1 MIEFTIPTNVGVV
14 TQLISEIMDKPTVTK
29 KNILNVAA
37 GFDTEVSS
45 FYDENDGEKSAIV
58 YIWMFGIENTVIY
71 GRTLDDY
78 QVMMSALNNYL
89 KKVKKKLIVY
99 VHNYKYDFQFIKTYF
114 EWDTVFTKSRR
125 EILYSRWG
133 NIEIRDS
140 LVLAGGA
147 SLAFVGRHLKDKTYQ
162 KLSGNLDYSKL
173 RVPIT
178 PLTKQELAY
187 CENDVRVLVQYI
199 REKIVSDGD
208 ISKIPY
214 TNTGYVRNY
223 VRNECFRNRGK
234 YMDFMDGLTMTANG
248 YAAMQRTFMGGAV
261 GPNIRRIGVIDRKW
275 KPGDGVIKNVASFDI
290 KSSYPFVMAAYEFPM
305 SYAHLVPN
313 REAKSYICRNDVCC
327 QCTLEIFNLVPKRG
341 NDYCYPISESKCRR
355 LVGGVTGG
363 GISENGIPLLGSG
376 RVITAQYVMIDIT
389 NLDYYTF
396 KKFYEIHDDNIRI
409 SNMRVFTKGYL
420 PKPIVKSIMTF
431 FNKKTTLD
439 GVEGREAEYMISKN
453 MLNSIY
459 GMMVERVVRDEFR
472 YINGIMT
479 KEDDVNKAKDNF
491 VKQIDDY
498 NNKWNRFLYY
508 PWGVWVTA
516 WARYRLYDAIAAVGE
531 DFVYCDTDS
540 VKFVNPEKHQEYFNK
555 ANQKARDAMEQVPTR
570 VGLTRDYCF
579 PKSPK
584 GSEKCLGVW
593 EHEFTAAKFKT
604 LGCKR
609 YLVEFPDGEYKLT
622 VAGTNPDGTLAY
634 LINQHFREGKD
645 MFDNFNENLVIPS
658 DYSHRLVAK
667 FIEHERSGWVTDY
680 LGNRYYYRAPTGIHM
695 EPASYSFSIADKTKQ
710 AAEILIKGNFIDWGQ
725 LD

>member
-1 MIEFTIPTNVGVV
+1 MIEFTAPTQVGVV
-14 TQLISEIMDKPTVTK
+14 SQLASEILNKPVVGK
-29 KNILNVAA
+29 KNVINAAA

-45 FYDENDGEKSAIV
+45 FYDSNDGEKSAIV
-58 YIWMFGIENTVIY
+58 YIWMFGIEDTVVY
-71 GRTLDDY
+71 GRELDDFKR
-78 QVMMSALNNYL
+78 MMELLNSYL
-89 KKVKKKLIVY
+89 VGAKRKLIVY

-114 EWDTVFTKSRR
+114 EWDTVFAKSRR
-125 EILYSRWG
+125 DILYSRWG

-147 SLAFVGRHLKDKTYQ
+147 SLAFVGRHLKDTRYQ
-162 KLSGNLDYSKL
+162 KLVGNLDYSKL

-178 PLTKQELAY
+178 PLTKEELAY

-208 ISKIPY
+208 ITQIPY

-223 VRNECFRNRGK
+223 VRKECFRNRGK

-261 GPNIRRIGVIDRKW
+261 GPNIKRIGIIDRDW
-275 KPGDGVIKNVASFDI
+275 KPGDGVYNDVASYDI

-313 REAKSYICRNDVCC
+313 NQALSYLSRSDVCL
-327 QCTLEIFNLVPKRG
+327 QCTLEIFNLVPKKG

-355 LVGGVTGG
+355 LVGAVTGG
-363 GISENGIPLLGSG
+363 GIQEDGMPFLGSG

-389 NLDYYTF
+389 ELDYYTF
-396 KKFYEIHDDNIRI
+396 KKFYDIHDDNIRV
-409 SNMRVFTKGYL
+409 SNMRFFTKGYL
-420 PKPIVKSIMTF
+420 PKQIVKSIMTF

-459 GMMVERVVRDEFR
+459 GMMVERVVRDLYRLEK
-472 YINGIMT
+472 NIMT
-479 KEDDVNKAKDNF
+479 KENADYIQ
-491 VKQIDDY
+491 QINDY

-516 WARYRLYDAIAAVGE
+516 WARYRLYDAIAAVGS

-540 VKFVNPEKHQEYFNK
+540 VKCLNAEKHKAYFEKVNK
-555 ANQKARDAMEQVPTR
+555 EAREAMEKVPTR

-593 EHEFTAAKFKT
+593 EHEFTAKRFKT

-609 YLVEFPDGEYKLT
+609 YLIEFPNGEYKLT

-634 LINQHFREGKD
+634 LVNQHFREGKD
-645 MFDNFNENLVIPS
+645 MFDNFNENLVIPA

-667 FIEHERSGWVTDY
+667 FIEHERSGWVVDY
-680 LGNRYYYRAPTGIHM
+680 LGNKYYYRAPTGIHM
-695 EPASYSFSIADKTKQ
+695 EPASYSFSVAERTKK

-725 LD
+725 LS

>member
-1 MIEFTIPTNVGVV
+1 MIEFTFPTRVGVV
-14 TQLISEIMDKPTVTK
+14 TQLVSEILKKPTVGK
-29 KNILNVAA
+29 KNIINLAA

-45 FYDENDGEKSAIV
+45 FYDETDGEKSALV
-58 YIWMFGIENTVIY
+58 YIWMFGIEDTVVY
-71 GRTLDDY
+71 GRTLDEFKL
-78 QVMMSALNNYL
+78 MMSMLGSYL
-89 KKVKKKLIVY
+89 SRTKKRLIVY

-114 EWDTVFTKSRR
+114 EWDTVFAKSRR
-125 EILYSRWG
+125 DILYSRWS

-147 SLAFVGRHLKDKTYQ
+147 SLDFVGRHLKDKTFQ
-162 KLSGNLDYSKL
+162 KLVGHLDYSKL

-178 PLTKQELAY
+178 PLTDDELAY

-208 ISKIPY
+208 ITQIPY

-223 VRNECFRNRGK
+223 VRRECFRNRSK

-261 GPNIRRIGVIDRKW
+261 GPNIKRVGIIDSKW
-275 KPGDGVIKNVASFDI
+275 KPGDGVIHDVASYDI
-290 KSSYPFVMAAYEFPM
+290 KSSYPFVMAAYKFPM

-313 REAKSYICRNDVCC
+313 RDALSYLSRSDICC
-327 QCTLEIFNLVPKRG
+327 QCTLEIFNLVPKKG

-355 LVGGVTGG
+355 LVGAVTGG
-363 GISENGIPLLGSG
+363 GIMETGVPVIGSG

-389 NLDYYTF
+389 ELDYYTF
-396 KKFYEIHDDNIRI
+396 KKFYDINDDNIRV
-409 SNMRVFTKGYL
+409 SNMRIFTKGYL

-459 GMMVERVVRDEFR
+459 GMMVERVVRDVFHLDK
-472 YINGIMT
+472 YVMK
-479 KEDDVNKAKDNF
+479 KEDADYI
-491 VKQIDDY
+491 KQIDDY

-516 WARYRLYDAIAAVGE
+516 WARYRLYDAIAAVGK

-540 VKFVNPEKHQEYFNK
+540 VKFVNHDAHKDYFAKVNQE
-555 ANQKARDAMEQVPTR
+555 AREAMEQVPTR
-570 VGLTRDYCF
+570 VGLDHNYCF

-593 EHEFTAAKFKT
+593 EHEFTAKRFKT

-609 YLVEFPDGEYKLT
+609 YLIEFPDGEYKLT

-634 LINQHFREGKD
+634 LINQQFFEGKD
-645 MFDNFNENLVIPS
+645 IFDNFNENLVIPA

-667 FIEHERSGWVTDY
+667 FIEEERSGWVTDY

-695 EPASYSFSIADKTKQ
+695 EPAGYSFSIAERTKQ